1 MYITT
6 FYSFIG
12 GVGRTMALVNAA
24 VSLAMKGRNVLV
36 VDFDLEAPGLDTL
49 DIFKSQNDVYGVNE
63 FVNQYLKDG
72 SAPDVSNFVA
82 ECSSVG
88 DQGGQIWIM
97 PSSGNGSDT
106 INFNQINWRELYER
120 YDGYLL
126 FEDLKEQWNQVL
138 SPDYV
143 LINSRTGYT
152 DASAICTR
160 QLPDAVVVLFFPNEQ
175 NLRGLVDI
183 VSDIRN
189 ESAGVRQKSIDL
201 HFVMSNV
208 PDLDDDDEILE
219 NKIAEFQRRLEFP
232 NEPLIIHRYD
242 SLSLLNQVVFTID
255 RPRSRLANEY
265 KQIVREIIM
274 KNWKDRDGVLEYIK
288 SASRSWEIDFLSEEE
303 KRLDKIEREHSS
315 DGEVLFYLGQY
326 KESRRDFESA
336 LELIS
341 RAIEEGYENPEA
353 YLSRSRIYEI
363 NQETASARKD
373 VTNVLRFERA
383 SPTVIREAIFR
394 LLQIEEY
401 DHSEIIRAPLI
412 WSLSTDEK
420 LWLAKDLN
428 RTHNQLLVALPILK
442 NLIESDDSRNDQL
455 SYGKHCLCLVYIGL
469 GKFIDALIT
478 LQAPKDD
485 SSGMIIAYMFNYAM
499 AQWGRDGS
507 ADRGWFQGVITRHY
521 LEPPADVTP
530 HYLQCLAVS
539 HWAVGSND
547 EALEYSR
554 AAEKLIF
561 NLRLG
566 SEFSYWRYLRVKRES
581 FVEDLK
587 EIRTLIENGEP
598 LVPRFIAPRG
608 IEADNLTT

>member
-1 MYITT
+1 
-6 FYSFIG
+6 
-12 GVGRTMALVNAA
+12 MALVNAA

-36 VDFDLEAPGLDTL
+36 VDFDLEAPGLDTF
-49 DIFKSQNDVYGVNE
+49 DIFKPQNDVYGVNE
-63 FVNQYLKDG
+63 FVNQYLNDG
-72 SAPDVSNFVA
+72 SAPDVSKFIA
-82 ECSSVG
+82 KCSSFG
-88 DQGGQIWIM
+88 DQGGNLWIM

-208 PDLDDDDEILE
+208 PDLDDEDEILE
-219 NKIAEFQRRLEFP
+219 NKIAEFQRRLEFS

-255 RPRSRLANEY
+255 RPKSRLANEY

-315 DGEVLFYLGQY
+315 DGEVLFHLGQY

-373 VTNVLRFERA
+373 VTTVIRFERA

-401 DHSEIIRAPLI
+401 DHSEIIRAPLV
-412 WSLSTDEK
+412 WSLSADEK

-442 NLIESDDSRNDQL
+442 SLIESDDSRIDQL
-455 SYGKHCLCLVYIGL
+455 SYGNHCLCLVYIGL
-469 GKFIDALIT
+469 GKFFDALKT
-478 LQAPKDD
+478 FQAPKDD
-485 SSGMIIAYMFNYAM
+485 SRGMIIAYVFNNAM
-499 AQWGRDGS
+499 AEWGARGS
-507 ADRGWFQGVITRHY
+507 ADTGLRWFQSVISLHNI
-521 LEPPADVTP
+521 EPPADITP
-530 HYLQCLAVS
+530 KYLQCLAVS
-539 HWAVGSND
+539 HWAIGSND

-587 EIRTLIENGEP
+587 EMRTLIENGEP
-598 LVPRFIAPRG
+598 LVPRFITLRDVDSGTDSTA
-608 IEADNLTT
+608 

>member
-1 MYITT
+1 
-6 FYSFIG
+6 
-12 GVGRTMALVNAA
+12 MALVNAA

-36 VDFDLEAPGLDTL
+36 VDFDLEAPGLDTF
-49 DIFKSQNDVYGVNE
+49 DIFKPQNDVYGVNE
-63 FVNQYLKDG
+63 FVNQYLNDG
-72 SAPDVSNFVA
+72 SAPDVSKFIA
-82 ECSSVG
+82 KCSSFG
-88 DQGGQIWIM
+88 DQGGNLWIM

-143 LINSRTGYT
+143 LIDSRTGYT

-208 PDLDDDDEILE
+208 PDLDDEDEILE

-255 RPRSRLANEY
+255 RPKSRLANEY

-315 DGEVLFYLGQY
+315 DGEVLFHLGQY
-326 KESRRDFESA
+326 KETRRDFESA
-336 LELIS
+336 LELNS

-363 NQETASARKD
+363 NQESASARKD

-401 DHSEIIRAPLI
+401 DHSEIIRAPLV
-412 WSLSTDEK
+412 WSLSADEK

-469 GKFIDALIT
+469 GKFFDALKT
-478 LQAPKDD
+478 FQAPKDD
-485 SSGMIIAYMFNYAM
+485 SRGMIIAYMFNNAM
-499 AQWGRDGS
+499 AEWGAHGS
-507 ADRGWFQGVITRHY
+507 ADRGLRWFQSVISRHSI
-521 LEPPADVTP
+521 EPPADITP
-530 HYLQCLAVS
+530 KYLQCLAVS

-554 AAEKLIF
+554 DAEKLIF

-587 EIRTLIENGEP
+587 EMRSLIKNGEP

-608 IEADNLTT
+608 IEADDLIT